1 VSDPGEVTSEAS
13 AEQLALSSAR
23 LDSIVE
29 AFDGCESFLI
39 QAHNNPDP
47 DSIACAFALRY
58 LVKRYTG
65 HSAVIAFGGIVGRSE
80 NRAMVRELKI
90 PLTPGSLLDY
100 DAYDFTAVVDTQPGT
115 NHTSFPEGFVPTVVI
130 DHHPMRETSAGCKV
144 KIIEPGYGG
153 TSTLVAEMLLAKGIP
168 IPTDVATALYF
179 GIKTETLDLSRD
191 TTEIDVRVYRA
202 LEPLADR
209 RALSRIESERV
220 PREYFSDL
228 QRAVDRAI
236 LTADVVTSG
245 LGRVRVPDMVP
256 EMADFLLRADCTR
269 WACVSGEYKDTLY
282 VSMRTVDEEA
292 DAGVAMTSLLPP
304 GASGGGHPSM
314 AGGQIPLVGLDQEA
328 RREISRAFLQSFI
341 DRQAPDAEGAEPL
354 ILADG

>member
-1 VSDPGEVTSEAS
+1 MSDSDEIT
-13 AEQLALSSAR
+13 AEPREKERELAAAR

-29 AFDGCESFLI
+29 AFSGCESFLI

-47 DSIACAFALRY
+47 DSIACALALRY

-65 HSAVIAFGGIVGRSE
+65 HNAVIAFGGIVGRSE

-130 DHHPMRETSAGCKV
+130 DHHPLRESSAGCSV

-179 GIKTETLDLSRD
+179 GIKTETQDLSRD
-191 TTEIDVRVYRA
+191 TTPIDVWVYRA
-202 LEPLADR
+202 LEPLSDR

-228 QRAVDRAI
+228 LRAVDRAV
-236 LTADVVTSG
+236 LTANVVTSG

-256 EMADFLLRADCTR
+256 EMADFLLRADCTQ
-269 WACVSGEYKDTLY
+269 WSCVSGEYKDTLY

-292 DAGVAMTSLLPP
+292 DAGKAMTTLLPP

-314 AGGQIPLVGLDQEA
+314 AGGQIPLGGLDLEE
-328 RREISRAFLQSFI
+328 RRATSRAFLKSFV
-341 DRQAPDAEGAEPL
+341 DHLAPDADGSEPL
-354 ILADG
+354 ILPEA